1 MSSQIPMRGAID
13 LGALA
18 QSKKDQS
25 MATQALANAP
35 AGVVVDV
42 NEEDFQ
48 QKVIDTSKT
57 VPVIVDLWAEWCGP
71 CKQLSPLLE
80 KLAAEY
86 KGRFVLAKID
96 VDANPRLSQMF
107 QVQSIPAVFAVIG
120 ESAGPLFQGAIPE
133 AELRQVIEEVLRIAA
148 EQGING
154 TINTEVQE
162 EEEEEVSVVEEEQID
177 PRLETAFNA
186 IEKGDFVAATNAYK
200 EMINQNPADQV
211 ALAGLAQVGLLE
223 RASKLDPN
231 VVFQKASDR
240 KDFASQMDLADLEL
254 MKENP
259 GAGFAILINAIK
271 ISSGEDRDRL
281 RARLLELFMVVGDS
295 DPEVIKARRDLASA
309 LF

>member
-18 QSKKDQS
+18 QSRKAQS
-25 MATQALANAP
+25 VASDALANAP

-48 QKVIDTSKT
+48 QKVIDISKT

-148 EQGING
+148 EQGVNG
-154 TINTEVQE
+154 TINAEVQE
-162 EEEEEVSVVEEEQID
+162 DVAPVIEEEQID
-177 PRLETAFNA
+177 PRLEAAFNA
-186 IEKGDFVAATNAYK
+186 IEKGDFVAANNSYK
-200 EMINQNPADQV
+200 EMLNQNPADQV

-223 RASKLDPN
+223 RASKLNPN
-231 VVFQKASDR
+231 DVLQKASDR

-254 MKENP
+254 MKGNP
-259 GAGFAILINAIK
+259 GAGFAVLISAIK
-271 ISSGEDRDRL
+271 ISSGEDRDKL
-281 RARLLELFMVVGDS
+281 RARLLELFVVVGDS

>member
-18 QSKKDQS
+18 QSRKAQS
-25 MATQALANAP
+25 VATDALANAP

-42 NEEDFQ
+42 NEQDFQ
-48 QKVIDTSKT
+48 QKVIDISKT

-71 CKQLSPLLE
+71 CKQISPLLE

-148 EQGING
+148 EQGVSG

-162 EEEEEVSVVEEEQID
+162 DVAPVIEEEQID
-177 PRLETAFNA
+177 PRLEAAFNA
-186 IEKGDFVAATNAYK
+186 IEKGDFVAANNSYK
-200 EMINQNPADQV
+200 EMLNQNPADQV
-211 ALAGLAQVGLLE
+211 AQAGLAQVGLLE
-223 RASKLDPN
+223 RASKLNPN
-231 VVFQKASDR
+231 DVLQKASDR

-254 MKENP
+254 MKGNP
-259 GAGFAILINAIK
+259 GAGFAVLINAIK
-271 ISSGEDRDRL
+271 ISSGEDRDKL
-281 RARLLELFMVVGDS
+281 RARLLELFIVVGDI

>member
-1 MSSQIPMRGAID
+1 MRGAID

-18 QSKKDQS
+18 QARKAQS
-25 MATQALANAP
+25 VATDAVANAP

-42 NEEDFQ
+42 SEQDFQ
-48 QKVIDTSKT
+48 QKVIDVSKT

-148 EQGING
+148 EQGVSG
-154 TINTEVQE
+154 TINAEVQE
-162 EEEEEVSVVEEEQID
+162 EVAPVVEEEQID
-177 PRLETAFNA
+177 PRLEAAFNA
-186 IEKGDFVAATNAYK
+186 IEKGDFVAANNSYK
-200 EMINQNPADQV
+200 EMLNQNPADQV
-211 ALAGLAQVGLLE
+211 AQAGLAQVGLLE
-223 RASKLDPN
+223 RASKLNPN
-231 VVFQKASDR
+231 DVLQKASDR

-254 MKENP
+254 MKGNP
-259 GAGFAILINAIK
+259 GAGFAVLINAIK
-271 ISSGEDRDRL
+271 ISSGEDRDKL
-281 RARLLELFMVVGDS
+281 RARLLELFVVVGDS

>member
-18 QSKKDQS
+18 QARKAQS
-25 MATQALANAP
+25 VATDAVANAP

-42 NEEDFQ
+42 SEQDFQ
-48 QKVIDTSKT
+48 QKVIDVSKT

-148 EQGING
+148 EQGVNG

-162 EEEEEVSVVEEEQID
+162 EVAPEIEEEQID
-177 PRLETAFNA
+177 PRLEAAFNA
-186 IEKGDFVAATNAYK
+186 IEKGDFVAANNYYK
-200 EMINQNPADQV
+200 EMLHQNPADQV
-211 ALAGLAQVGLLE
+211 AQAGLAQVGLLE
-223 RASKLDPN
+223 RASKLNPN
-231 VVFQKASDR
+231 DVLQKASDR

-254 MKENP
+254 MKGNP
-259 GAGFAILINAIK
+259 GAGFAVLISAIK
-271 ISSGEDRDRL
+271 ISSGEDRDKL
-281 RARLLELFMVVGDS
+281 RARLLELFIVVGDS

>member
-1 MSSQIPMRGAID
+1 LSSQIPMRGAID

-18 QSKKDQS
+18 QARKAQS
-25 MATQALANAP
+25 VATDAVANAP

-42 NEEDFQ
+42 SEQDFQ
-48 QKVIDTSKT
+48 QKVIDVSKT

-148 EQGING
+148 EQGVNG

-162 EEEEEVSVVEEEQID
+162 EVAPVVEEEQID
-177 PRLETAFNA
+177 PRLEAAFNA
-186 IEKGDFVAATNAYK
+186 IEKGDFVAANNSYK
-200 EMINQNPADQV
+200 EMLNQNPADQV

-223 RASKLDPN
+223 RASKLNPN
-231 VVFQKASDR
+231 DVLQKASDR

-254 MKENP
+254 MKGNP
-259 GAGFAILINAIK
+259 GAGFAVLISAIK
-271 ISSGEDRDRL
+271 ISSGEDRDKL
-281 RARLLELFMVVGDS
+281 RARLLELFVVVGDS

>member
-1 MSSQIPMRGAID
+1 MRGAID

-18 QSKKDQS
+18 QARKAQS
-25 MATQALANAP
+25 VATDAVANAP

-42 NEEDFQ
+42 SEQDFQ
-48 QKVIDTSKT
+48 QKVIDVSKT

-148 EQGING
+148 EQGVNG

-162 EEEEEVSVVEEEQID
+162 EVAPVVEEEQID
-177 PRLETAFNA
+177 PRLEAAFNA
-186 IEKGDFVAATNAYK
+186 IEKGDFVAANNSYK
-200 EMINQNPADQV
+200 EMLNQNPADQV
-211 ALAGLAQVGLLE
+211 AQAGLAQVGLLE
-223 RASKLDPN
+223 RASKLNPN
-231 VVFQKASDR
+231 DVLQKASDR
-240 KDFASQMDLADLEL
+240 KDFSSQMDLADLEL
-254 MKENP
+254 MKGNP
-259 GAGFAILINAIK
+259 GAGFAVLINAIK
-271 ISSGEDRDRL
+271 ISSGEDRDKL
-281 RARLLELFMVVGDS
+281 RARLLELFVVVGDS

>member
-18 QSKKDQS
+18 QARKAQS
-25 MATQALANAP
+25 VATDAVANAP

-42 NEEDFQ
+42 SEQDFQ
-48 QKVIDTSKT
+48 QKVIDVSKT

-148 EQGING
+148 EQGVSG
-154 TINTEVQE
+154 TINAEVQE
-162 EEEEEVSVVEEEQID
+162 DVAPVVEEEQID
-177 PRLETAFNA
+177 PRLEAAFNA
-186 IEKGDFVAATNAYK
+186 IEKGDFVAANNSYK
-200 EMINQNPADQV
+200 EMLNQNPADQV
-211 ALAGLAQVGLLE
+211 AQAGLAQVGLLE
-223 RASKLDPN
+223 RASKLNPN
-231 VVFQKASDR
+231 DVLQKASDR

-254 MKENP
+254 MKGNP
-259 GAGFAILINAIK
+259 GAGFAVLINAIK
-271 ISSGEDRDRL
+271 ISSGEDRDKL
-281 RARLLELFMVVGDS
+281 RARLLELFVVVGDT

>member
-1 MSSQIPMRGAID
+1 
-13 LGALA
+13 
-18 QSKKDQS
+18 
-25 MATQALANAP
+25 
-35 AGVVVDV
+35 VVDV
-42 NEEDFQ
+42 SEQDFQ
-48 QKVIDTSKT
+48 QKVIDVSKT

-148 EQGING
+148 EQGVSG
-154 TINTEVQE
+154 TINAEVQE
-162 EEEEEVSVVEEEQID
+162 DAAPVIQEEQID
-177 PRLETAFNA
+177 SRLEAAFNA
-186 IEKGDFVAATNAYK
+186 IEKGDFVAANNSYK
-200 EMINQNPADQV
+200 EMLNQNPADQV
-211 ALAGLAQVGLLE
+211 AQAGLAQVGLLE
-223 RASKLDPN
+223 RASKLNPN
-231 VVFQKASDR
+231 DVLQKASDR
-240 KDFASQMDLADLEL
+240 KDFSSQMDLADLEL
-254 MKENP
+254 MKGNP
-259 GAGFAILINAIK
+259 GAGFAVLINAIK
-271 ISSGEDRDRL
+271 ISSGEDRDKL
-281 RARLLELFMVVGDS
+281 RARLLELFVVVGDS

>member
-1 MSSQIPMRGAID
+1 MRGAID

-18 QSKKDQS
+18 QARKAQS
-25 MATQALANAP
+25 VATDAVANAP

-42 NEEDFQ
+42 SEQDFQ
-48 QKVIDTSKT
+48 QKVIDVSKT

-86 KGRFVLAKID
+86 KGRFILAKID

-148 EQGING
+148 EQGVNG

-162 EEEEEVSVVEEEQID
+162 EVAPVIEEEQID
-177 PRLETAFNA
+177 PRLEAAFNA
-186 IEKGDFVAATNAYK
+186 IEKGDFVAANNSYK
-200 EMINQNPADQV
+200 EMLNQNPADQV
-211 ALAGLAQVGLLE
+211 AQAGLAQVGLLE
-223 RASKLDPN
+223 RASKLNPN
-231 VVFQKASDR
+231 DVLQKASDR

-254 MKENP
+254 MKGNP
-259 GAGFAILINAIK
+259 GAGFAVLISAIK
-271 ISSGEDRDRL
+271 ISGGEDRDKL
-281 RARLLELFMVVGDS
+281 RARLLELFVVVGDS

>member
-1 MSSQIPMRGAID
+1 MRGAID

-18 QSKKDQS
+18 QARKAQS
-25 MATQALANAP
+25 VATDAVANAP

-42 NEEDFQ
+42 SEQDFQ
-48 QKVIDTSKT
+48 QKVIDVSKT

-148 EQGING
+148 EQGVSGIINA
-154 TINTEVQE
+154 EVQE
-162 EEEEEVSVVEEEQID
+162 EVAPVVEEEQID
-177 PRLETAFNA
+177 PRLEAAFNA
-186 IEKGDFVAATNAYK
+186 IEKGDFVAANNSYK
-200 EMINQNPADQV
+200 EMLNQNPADQV
-211 ALAGLAQVGLLE
+211 AQAGLAQVGLLE
-223 RASKLDPN
+223 RASKLNPN
-231 VVFQKASDR
+231 DVLQKASDR

-254 MKENP
+254 MKGNP
-259 GAGFAILINAIK
+259 GAGFAVLISAIK
-271 ISSGEDRDRL
+271 ISSGEDRDKL
-281 RARLLELFMVVGDS
+281 RARLLELFIVVGDS

>member
-1 MSSQIPMRGAID
+1 MRGAID

-18 QSKKDQS
+18 QARKAQS
-25 MATQALANAP
+25 VATDAVAKAP

-42 NEEDFQ
+42 SEQDFQ
-48 QKVIDTSKT
+48 QKVIDVSKT

-148 EQGING
+148 EQGVNG

-162 EEEEEVSVVEEEQID
+162 EVAPVIEEEQID
-177 PRLETAFNA
+177 PRLEAAFNA
-186 IEKGDFVAATNAYK
+186 IEKGDFVAANNSYK
-200 EMINQNPADQV
+200 EMLNQNPADQV
-211 ALAGLAQVGLLE
+211 AQAGLAQVGLLE
-223 RASKLDPN
+223 RASKLNPN
-231 VVFQKASDR
+231 DVLQKASDR

-254 MKENP
+254 MKGNP
-259 GAGFAILINAIK
+259 GAGFAVLISAIK
-271 ISSGEDRDRL
+271 ISSGEDRDKL
-281 RARLLELFMVVGDS
+281 RARLLELFVVVGDS

>member
-1 MSSQIPMRGAID
+1 V
-13 LGALA
+13 
-18 QSKKDQS
+18 
-25 MATQALANAP
+25 ATDAVASAP

-42 NEEDFQ
+42 SEQDFQ
-48 QKVIDTSKT
+48 QKVIDVSKT

-133 AELRQVIEEVLRIAA
+133 TELRQVIEEVLRIAA
-148 EQGING
+148 EQGVNG

-162 EEEEEVSVVEEEQID
+162 DVAPVIEEEQID
-177 PRLETAFNA
+177 PRLEAAFNA
-186 IEKGDFVAATNAYK
+186 IEKGDFVAANNSYK
-200 EMINQNPADQV
+200 EMLNQNPADQV
-211 ALAGLAQVGLLE
+211 AQAGLAQVGLLE
-223 RASKLDPN
+223 RASKLNPN
-231 VVFQKASDR
+231 DVLQKASDR
-240 KDFASQMDLADLEL
+240 KDFSSQMDLADLEL
-254 MKENP
+254 MKGNP
-259 GAGFAILINAIK
+259 GAGFAVLINAIK
-271 ISSGEDRDRL
+271 ISSGEDRDKL
-281 RARLLELFMVVGDS
+281 RARLLELFIVVGDS

>member
-1 MSSQIPMRGAID
+1 MRGAID

-18 QSKKDQS
+18 QARKAQS
-25 MATQALANAP
+25 VATDAVANAP

-42 NEEDFQ
+42 SEQDFQ
-48 QKVIDTSKT
+48 QKVIDVSKT

-148 EQGING
+148 EQGVNG

-162 EEEEEVSVVEEEQID
+162 DIAPVIEEEQID
-177 PRLETAFNA
+177 PRLEAAFNA
-186 IEKGDFVAATNAYK
+186 IEKGDFVAANNSYK
-200 EMINQNPADQV
+200 EMLNQNPADQV
-211 ALAGLAQVGLLE
+211 AQAGLAQVGLLE
-223 RASKLDPN
+223 RASKLNPN
-231 VVFQKASDR
+231 DVLQKASDR

-254 MKENP
+254 MKGNP
-259 GAGFAILINAIK
+259 GAGFAVLISAIK
-271 ISSGEDRDRL
+271 ISSGEDRDKL
-281 RARLLELFMVVGDS
+281 RARLLELFVVVGDS

>member
-1 MSSQIPMRGAID
+1 LSSQIPMRGAID

-18 QSKKDQS
+18 QSRKAQS
-25 MATQALANAP
+25 VASDALANAP

-48 QKVIDTSKT
+48 QKVIDISKT

-148 EQGING
+148 EQGVNG

-162 EEEEEVSVVEEEQID
+162 DVAPVIEEEQID
-177 PRLETAFNA
+177 PRLEAAFNA
-186 IEKGDFVAATNAYK
+186 IEKGDFVAANNSYK
-200 EMINQNPADQV
+200 EMLNQNPADQV

-223 RASKLDPN
+223 RASKLNPN
-231 VVFQKASDR
+231 DVLQKASDR

-254 MKENP
+254 MKGNP
-259 GAGFAILINAIK
+259 GAGFSVLINAIK
-271 ISSGEDRDRL
+271 ISSGEDRDKL
-281 RARLLELFMVVGDS
+281 RARLLELFIVVGDS

>member
-1 MSSQIPMRGAID
+1 MRGAID

-18 QSKKDQS
+18 QSRKAQS
-25 MATQALANAP
+25 VASDALANAP

-48 QKVIDTSKT
+48 QKVIDISKT

-133 AELRQVIEEVLRIAA
+133 AELRQVIEEVLRISS
-148 EQGING
+148 EQGVNG

-162 EEEEEVSVVEEEQID
+162 DVAPVIEEEQID
-177 PRLETAFNA
+177 PRLEAAFNA
-186 IEKGDFVAATNAYK
+186 IEKGDFVAANNSYK
-200 EMINQNPADQV
+200 EMLNQNPADQV

-223 RASKLDPN
+223 RASKLNPN
-231 VVFQKASDR
+231 DVLQKASDR

-254 MKENP
+254 MKGNP
-259 GAGFAILINAIK
+259 GAGFAVLINAIK
-271 ISSGEDRDRL
+271 ISSSEDRDKL
-281 RARLLELFMVVGDS
+281 RARLLELFIVVGDS

>member
-18 QSKKDQS
+18 QARKAQS
-25 MATQALANAP
+25 VATDAVANAP

-42 NEEDFQ
+42 SEQDFQ
-48 QKVIDTSKT
+48 QKVIDVSKT

-86 KGRFVLAKID
+86 KGRFILAKID

-148 EQGING
+148 EQGVNG

-162 EEEEEVSVVEEEQID
+162 DVAPVIEEEQID
-177 PRLETAFNA
+177 PRLEAAFNA
-186 IEKGDFVAATNAYK
+186 IEKGDFVAANNSYK
-200 EMINQNPADQV
+200 EMLNQNPADQV
-211 ALAGLAQVGLLE
+211 AQAGLAQVGLLE
-223 RASKLDPN
+223 RASNLNPN
-231 VVFQKASDR
+231 DVLQKASDR

-254 MKENP
+254 MKGNP
-259 GAGFAILINAIK
+259 GAGFAVLISAIK
-271 ISSGEDRDRL
+271 ISSGEDRDKL
-281 RARLLELFMVVGDS
+281 RARLLELFVVVGDS

>member
-1 MSSQIPMRGAID
+1 MRGAID

-18 QSKKDQS
+18 QSRKAQS
-25 MATQALANAP
+25 VASDALANAP

-42 NEEDFQ
+42 SEQDFQ
-48 QKVIDTSKT
+48 QKVIDISKT

-148 EQGING
+148 EQGVNG
-154 TINTEVQE
+154 TINAEVQE
-162 EEEEEVSVVEEEQID
+162 DVAPVIEEEQID
-177 PRLETAFNA
+177 PRLEAAFNA
-186 IEKGDFVAATNAYK
+186 IEKGDFVAANNSYK
-200 EMINQNPADQV
+200 EMLNQNPADQV

-223 RASKLDPN
+223 RASKLNPN
-231 VVFQKASDR
+231 DVLQKASDR

-254 MKENP
+254 MKGNP
-259 GAGFAILINAIK
+259 GAGFAVLINAIK
-271 ISSGEDRDRL
+271 ISSGEDRDKL
-281 RARLLELFMVVGDS
+281 RARLLELFIVVGDS

>member
-1 MSSQIPMRGAID
+1 MRGAID

-35 AGVVVDV
+35 AGVFVDV

-48 QKVIDTSKT
+48 QKVIDISKT

-86 KGRFVLAKID
+86 KGRFILAKID

-162 EEEEEVSVVEEEQID
+162 EVPVVEEEQID
-177 PRLETAFNA
+177 PRLEAAFNA

-200 EMINQNPADQV
+200 EMLNQNPADQV

-231 VVFQKASDR
+231 TVLQKASDR

-254 MKENP
+254 MKGNP

-271 ISSGEDRDRL
+271 IAIGEDRDRL

>member
-1 MSSQIPMRGAID
+1 
-13 LGALA
+13 
-18 QSKKDQS
+18 
-25 MATQALANAP
+25 
-35 AGVVVDV
+35 
-42 NEEDFQ
+42 
-48 QKVIDTSKT
+48 
-57 VPVIVDLWAEWCGP
+57 
-71 CKQLSPLLE
+71 LLE

-148 EQGING
+148 EQGVNG

-162 EEEEEVSVVEEEQID
+162 DIAPVVEEEQID
-177 PRLETAFNA
+177 PRLEAAFNA
-186 IEKGDFVAATNAYK
+186 IEKGDFVAANNSYK
-200 EMINQNPADQV
+200 EMLNQNPADQI
-211 ALAGLAQVGLLE
+211 AQAGLAQVGLLE
-223 RASKLDPN
+223 RASKLNPN
-231 VVFQKASDR
+231 DVLQKASDR

-254 MKENP
+254 MKGNP
-259 GAGFAILINAIK
+259 GAGFAVLISAIK
-271 ISSGEDRDRL
+271 ISSGEDRDKL
-281 RARLLELFMVVGDS
+281 RARLLELFVVVGDS

>member
-1 MSSQIPMRGAID
+1 LSSQIPMRGAID

-18 QSKKDQS
+18 QSRKAQS
-25 MATQALANAP
+25 VASDSLANAP

-48 QKVIDTSKT
+48 QKVIDISKT

-148 EQGING
+148 EQGVNG

-162 EEEEEVSVVEEEQID
+162 DVAPVIEEEQID
-177 PRLETAFNA
+177 PRLEAAFNA
-186 IEKGDFVAATNAYK
+186 IEKGDFVTANNSYK
-200 EMINQNPADQV
+200 EMLNQNPADQV

-223 RASKLDPN
+223 RASKLNPN
-231 VVFQKASDR
+231 DVLQKASDR

-254 MKENP
+254 MKGNP
-259 GAGFAILINAIK
+259 GAGFAVLINAIK
-271 ISSGEDRDRL
+271 ISSGEDRDKL
-281 RARLLELFMVVGDS
+281 RARLLELFIVVGDS

>member
-1 MSSQIPMRGAID
+1 MRGAID

-18 QSKKDQS
+18 QARKAQS
-25 MATQALANAP
+25 VAANAVANAP

-42 NEEDFQ
+42 SEQDFQ
-48 QKVIDTSKT
+48 QKVIDVSKT

-148 EQGING
+148 EQGVNG
-154 TINTEVQE
+154 TINSEVQE
-162 EEEEEVSVVEEEQID
+162 NVAPVIEEEQID
-177 PRLETAFNA
+177 PRLEAAFNA
-186 IEKGDFVAATNAYK
+186 IEKGDFAAANNSYK
-200 EMINQNPADQV
+200 EMLNQNPADQV
-211 ALAGLAQVGLLE
+211 AQAGLAQVGLLE
-223 RASKLDPN
+223 RASKLNPN
-231 VVFQKASDR
+231 DVLQKASDR

-254 MKENP
+254 MKGNP
-259 GAGFAILINAIK
+259 GAGFAVLINAIK
-271 ISSGEDRDRL
+271 ISSGEDRDKL
-281 RARLLELFMVVGDS
+281 RARLLELFVVVGDS

>member
-18 QSKKDQS
+18 QSRKAQS
-25 MATQALANAP
+25 VASEALANAP

-42 NEEDFQ
+42 NEQDFQ
-48 QKVIDTSKT
+48 QKVIDISKT

-86 KGRFVLAKID
+86 KGRFVLAKVD

-133 AELRQVIEEVLRIAA
+133 AELRQVIEEVLRIAS
-148 EQGING
+148 EQGVNG
-154 TINTEVQE
+154 TINAEVQDE
-162 EEEEEVSVVEEEQID
+162 ILPVIEEEQID
-177 PRLETAFNA
+177 PRLEAAFNA
-186 IEKGDFVAATNAYK
+186 IEKGDFVAANNSYK
-200 EMINQNPADQV
+200 EMLNQNPADQV

-223 RASKLDPN
+223 RASKLNPN
-231 VVFQKASDR
+231 DVLQKASDR

-254 MKENP
+254 MKGNP
-259 GAGFAILINAIK
+259 GAGFAVLINAIK
-271 ISSGEDRDRL
+271 ISSGEERDKL
-281 RARLLELFMVVGDS
+281 RARLLELFIVVGDG

>member
-42 NEEDFQ
+42 NEGDFQ

-133 AELRQVIEEVLRIAA
+133 AELRQVIEEVLRISA

-162 EEEEEVSVVEEEQID
+162 EVPVVEEEQID
-177 PRLETAFNA
+177 PRLEAAFNA

-231 VVFQKASDR
+231 VVLQKASDR

-254 MKENP
+254 MKGNP

-271 ISSGEDRDRL
+271 ISSGEDRDKL

>member
-1 MSSQIPMRGAID
+1 MRGAID

-18 QSKKDQS
+18 QARKAQS
-25 MATQALANAP
+25 VAADAVANAP

-42 NEEDFQ
+42 NEQDFQ
-48 QKVIDTSKT
+48 QRVIDVSKT

-148 EQGING
+148 EQGVNG
-154 TINTEVQE
+154 IINTAVKEDV
-162 EEEEEVSVVEEEQID
+162 VPVVEEEQID
-177 PRLETAFNA
+177 PRLEAAFNA
-186 IEKGDFVAATNAYK
+186 IEKGDFVAANNAYK
-200 EMINQNPADQV
+200 EMLNQNPADQV
-211 ALAGLAQVGLLE
+211 AQAGLAQVGLLE
-223 RASKLDPN
+223 RASKLNSND
-231 VVFQKASDR
+231 VLQKASDR

-254 MKENP
+254 MKGNP
-259 GAGFAILINAIK
+259 GAGFAVLINAIK

-281 RARLLELFMVVGDS
+281 RARLLELFVVVGDS

>member
-1 MSSQIPMRGAID
+1 MRGAID

-18 QSKKDQS
+18 QARKAQS
-25 MATQALANAP
+25 VATDAVANAP

-42 NEEDFQ
+42 SEQDFQ
-48 QKVIDTSKT
+48 QKVIDVSKT

-148 EQGING
+148 EQGVNG

-162 EEEEEVSVVEEEQID
+162 DVVPVIEEEQID
-177 PRLETAFNA
+177 PRLEAAFNA
-186 IEKGDFVAATNAYK
+186 IEKGDFVAANNSYK
-200 EMINQNPADQV
+200 EMLNQNPADQV
-211 ALAGLAQVGLLE
+211 AQAGLAQVGLLE
-223 RASKLDPN
+223 RASKLNPN
-231 VVFQKASDR
+231 DVLQKASDR

-254 MKENP
+254 MKGNP
-259 GAGFAILINAIK
+259 GAGFAVLINAIK
-271 ISSGEDRDRL
+271 ISSGEDRDKL
-281 RARLLELFMVVGDS
+281 RARLLELFVVVGDS

>member
-1 MSSQIPMRGAID
+1 MRGAID

-18 QSKKDQS
+18 QARKAQS
-25 MATQALANAP
+25 VAADAVANAP

-42 NEEDFQ
+42 NEQDFQ
-48 QKVIDTSKT
+48 QKVIDVSKT

-148 EQGING
+148 EQGVNG
-154 TINTEVQE
+154 IINTAVKEDV
-162 EEEEEVSVVEEEQID
+162 VPVVEEEQID
-177 PRLETAFNA
+177 PRLEVAFNA
-186 IEKGDFVAATNAYK
+186 IEKGDFVAANNAYK
-200 EMINQNPADQV
+200 EMLNQNPADQV
-211 ALAGLAQVGLLE
+211 AQAGLAQVGLLE
-223 RASKLDPN
+223 RASKLNPN
-231 VVFQKASDR
+231 DVLQKASDR

-254 MKENP
+254 MKGNP
-259 GAGFAILINAIK
+259 GAGFAVLINAIK
-271 ISSGEDRDRL
+271 ISSGEDRDKL
-281 RARLLELFMVVGDS
+281 RARLLELFVVVGDS

>member
-1 MSSQIPMRGAID
+1 MRGAID

-18 QSKKDQS
+18 QARKAQS
-25 MATQALANAP
+25 VATDAVANAP

-42 NEEDFQ
+42 SEQDFQ
-48 QKVIDTSKT
+48 QKVIDVSKT

-148 EQGING
+148 EQGVSG
-154 TINTEVQE
+154 TINAEVQE
-162 EEEEEVSVVEEEQID
+162 EVAPVVEEEQID
-177 PRLETAFNA
+177 PRLEAAFNA
-186 IEKGDFVAATNAYK
+186 IEKGDFVAANNSYK
-200 EMINQNPADQV
+200 EMLNQNPADQV
-211 ALAGLAQVGLLE
+211 AQAGLAQVGLLE
-223 RASKLDPN
+223 RASKLNPN
-231 VVFQKASDR
+231 DVLQKASDR

-254 MKENP
+254 MKGNP
-259 GAGFAILINAIK
+259 GAGFAVLISAIK
-271 ISSGEDRDRL
+271 ISSGEDRDKL
-281 RARLLELFMVVGDS
+281 RARLLELFVVVGDS

>member
-48 QKVIDTSKT
+48 QKVIDISKT

-86 KGRFVLAKID
+86 KGRFILAKID

-154 TINTEVQE
+154 TIDTEVQE
-162 EEEEEVSVVEEEQID
+162 EVPVVEEEQID
-177 PRLETAFNA
+177 PRLEAAFNA

-200 EMINQNPADQV
+200 EMLNQNPADQV

-231 VVFQKASDR
+231 TVLQKASDR

-254 MKENP
+254 MKGNP

-271 ISSGEDRDRL
+271 IAIGEDRDRL

-295 DPEVIKARRDLASA
+295 DPEVVKARRDLASA

>member
-18 QSKKDQS
+18 QARKAQS
-25 MATQALANAP
+25 VAANAVANAP

-42 NEEDFQ
+42 SEQDFQ
-48 QKVIDTSKT
+48 QKVIDVSKT

-148 EQGING
+148 EQGVNG
-154 TINTEVQE
+154 TINSEVQE
-162 EEEEEVSVVEEEQID
+162 DVAPVIEEEQID
-177 PRLETAFNA
+177 PRLEAAFNA
-186 IEKGDFVAATNAYK
+186 IEKGDFAAANNSYK
-200 EMINQNPADQV
+200 EMLNQNPADQV
-211 ALAGLAQVGLLE
+211 AQAGLAQVGLLE
-223 RASKLDPN
+223 RASKLNPN
-231 VVFQKASDR
+231 DVLQKASDR

-254 MKENP
+254 MKGNP
-259 GAGFAILINAIK
+259 GAGFAVLIKAIK
-271 ISSGEDRDRL
+271 ISSGEDRDKL
-281 RARLLELFMVVGDS
+281 RARLLELFVVVGDS

>member
-18 QSKKDQS
+18 QSRKAQS
-25 MATQALANAP
+25 MANEAVANAP

-42 NEEDFQ
+42 SEQDFQ
-48 QKVIDTSKT
+48 QKVIDVSKK

-148 EQGING
+148 EQGVSG
-154 TINTEVQE
+154 TIETEVQE
-162 EEEEEVSVVEEEQID
+162 DVAPVIEEEQID
-177 PRLETAFNA
+177 PRLEAAFNA
-186 IEKGDFVAATNAYK
+186 IEKGDFAAANNSYK
-200 EMINQNPADQV
+200 EMLNQNPADQV
-211 ALAGLAQVGLLE
+211 AQAGLAQVGLLE
-223 RASKLDPN
+223 RASKLNLND
-231 VVFQKASDR
+231 VLQKASDH

-254 MKENP
+254 MKGNP
-259 GAGFAILINAIK
+259 GAGFAVLINAIK
-271 ISSGEDRDRL
+271 ISSGEDRDKL
-281 RARLLELFMVVGDS
+281 RARLLELFVVVGDT

>member
-18 QSKKDQS
+18 QARKAQS
-25 MATQALANAP
+25 VATDAVANAP

-42 NEEDFQ
+42 SEQDFQ
-48 QKVIDTSKT
+48 QKVIDVSKT

-86 KGRFVLAKID
+86 KGRFILAKID

-148 EQGING
+148 EQGVNG

-162 EEEEEVSVVEEEQID
+162 DVAPVIEEEQID
-177 PRLETAFNA
+177 PRLEAAFNA
-186 IEKGDFVAATNAYK
+186 IEKGDFVAANNSYK
-200 EMINQNPADQV
+200 EMLNQNPADQV
-211 ALAGLAQVGLLE
+211 AQAGLAQVGVLE
-223 RASKLDPN
+223 RASKLNPN
-231 VVFQKASDR
+231 DVLQKASDR

-254 MKENP
+254 MKGNP
-259 GAGFAILINAIK
+259 GAGFAVLISAIK
-271 ISSGEDRDRL
+271 ISSGEDRDKL
-281 RARLLELFMVVGDS
+281 RARLLELFVVVGDS

>member
-1 MSSQIPMRGAID
+1 MRGAID

-18 QSKKDQS
+18 QARKAQS
-25 MATQALANAP
+25 VATDAVAKAP

-42 NEEDFQ
+42 SEQDFQ
-48 QKVIDTSKT
+48 QKVIDVSKT

-148 EQGING
+148 EQGVSG
-154 TINTEVQE
+154 TINAEVQE
-162 EEEEEVSVVEEEQID
+162 DAAPVIQEEQID
-177 PRLETAFNA
+177 SRLEAAFNA
-186 IEKGDFVAATNAYK
+186 IEKGDFVAANNSYK
-200 EMINQNPADQV
+200 EMLNQNPADQV
-211 ALAGLAQVGLLE
+211 AQAGLAQVGLLE
-223 RASKLDPN
+223 RASKLNPN
-231 VVFQKASDR
+231 DVLQKASDR
-240 KDFASQMDLADLEL
+240 KDFSSQMDLADLEL
-254 MKENP
+254 MKGNP
-259 GAGFAILINAIK
+259 GAGFAVLINAIK
-271 ISSGEDRDRL
+271 ISSGEDRDKL
-281 RARLLELFMVVGDS
+281 RARLLELFIVVGDS

>member
-1 MSSQIPMRGAID
+1 MRGAID

-18 QSKKDQS
+18 QARKAQS
-25 MATQALANAP
+25 VATDAVANAP

-42 NEEDFQ
+42 SEQDFQ
-48 QKVIDTSKT
+48 QKVIDVSKT

-148 EQGING
+148 EQGVNG

-162 EEEEEVSVVEEEQID
+162 DIAPVIEEEQID
-177 PRLETAFNA
+177 PRLEAAFNA
-186 IEKGDFVAATNAYK
+186 IEKGDFVAANNSYK
-200 EMINQNPADQV
+200 EMLHQNPADQV
-211 ALAGLAQVGLLE
+211 AQAGLAQVGLLE
-223 RASKLDPN
+223 RASKLNPN
-231 VVFQKASDR
+231 DVLQKASDR

-254 MKENP
+254 MKGNP
-259 GAGFAILINAIK
+259 GAGFAVLISAIK
-271 ISSGEDRDRL
+271 ISSGEDRDKL
-281 RARLLELFMVVGDS
+281 RARLLELFVVVGDS

>member
-18 QSKKDQS
+18 QARKAQS
-25 MATQALANAP
+25 VAANAVANAP

-42 NEEDFQ
+42 SEQDFQ
-48 QKVIDTSKT
+48 QKVIDVSKT

-148 EQGING
+148 EQGVNG
-154 TINTEVQE
+154 TINSEVQE
-162 EEEEEVSVVEEEQID
+162 DVAPVIEEEQID
-177 PRLETAFNA
+177 PRLEAAFNA
-186 IEKGDFVAATNAYK
+186 IEKGDFAAANNSYK
-200 EMINQNPADQV
+200 EMLNQNPADQV
-211 ALAGLAQVGLLE
+211 AQAGLAQVGLLE
-223 RASKLDPN
+223 RASKLNPN
-231 VVFQKASDR
+231 DVLQKASDR

-254 MKENP
+254 MKGNP
-259 GAGFAILINAIK
+259 GAGFAVLINAIK
-271 ISSGEDRDRL
+271 ISSGEDRDKL
-281 RARLLELFMVVGDS
+281 RARLLELFVVVGDS

>member
-1 MSSQIPMRGAID
+1 MRGAID

-18 QSKKDQS
+18 QARKAQS
-25 MATQALANAP
+25 VATDAVANAP

-42 NEEDFQ
+42 SEQDFQ
-48 QKVIDTSKT
+48 QKVIDISKT

-148 EQGING
+148 EQGVNG
-154 TINTEVQE
+154 TINPEVQE
-162 EEEEEVSVVEEEQID
+162 DVAPVIEEEQID
-177 PRLETAFNA
+177 PRLEAAFNA
-186 IEKGDFVAATNAYK
+186 IEKGDFVAANNSYK
-200 EMINQNPADQV
+200 EMLNQNPADQV
-211 ALAGLAQVGLLE
+211 AQAGLAQVGLLE
-223 RASKLDPN
+223 RASKLNPN
-231 VVFQKASDR
+231 DVLQKASDR
-240 KDFASQMDLADLEL
+240 KDFSSQMDLADLEL
-254 MKENP
+254 MKGNP
-259 GAGFAILINAIK
+259 GAGFAVLISAIK
-271 ISSGEDRDRL
+271 ISSGEDRDKL
-281 RARLLELFMVVGDS
+281 RARLLELFVVVGDS

>member
-18 QSKKDQS
+18 QSRKAQS
-25 MATQALANAP
+25 VATDALANAP

-42 NEEDFQ
+42 NEQDFQ
-48 QKVIDTSKT
+48 QKVIDVSKT

-148 EQGING
+148 EQGVNG

-162 EEEEEVSVVEEEQID
+162 DVAPVIEEEQID
-177 PRLETAFNA
+177 PRLEAAFNA
-186 IEKGDFVAATNAYK
+186 IEKGDFVAANNSYK
-200 EMINQNPADQV
+200 EMLNQNPADQV
-211 ALAGLAQVGLLE
+211 AQAGLAQVGLLE
-223 RASKLDPN
+223 RASKLNPN
-231 VVFQKASDR
+231 DVLQKASDR

-254 MKENP
+254 MKGNP
-259 GAGFAILINAIK
+259 GAGFAVLINAIK
-271 ISSGEDRDRL
+271 ISSGEDRDKL
-281 RARLLELFMVVGDS
+281 RARLLELFIVVGDI

>member
-18 QSKKDQS
+18 QARKAQS
-25 MATQALANAP
+25 VATDAVANAP

-42 NEEDFQ
+42 SEQDFQ
-48 QKVIDTSKT
+48 QKVIDVSKT

-86 KGRFVLAKID
+86 KGRFILAKID

-148 EQGING
+148 EQGVNG
-154 TINTEVQE
+154 TINSEVQE
-162 EEEEEVSVVEEEQID
+162 EVAPEIEEEQID
-177 PRLETAFNA
+177 PRLEAAFNA
-186 IEKGDFVAATNAYK
+186 IEKGDFVAANNSYK
-200 EMINQNPADQV
+200 EMLNQNPADQV
-211 ALAGLAQVGLLE
+211 AQAGLAQVGLLE
-223 RASKLDPN
+223 RASKLNPN
-231 VVFQKASDR
+231 DVLQKASDR

-254 MKENP
+254 MKGNP
-259 GAGFAILINAIK
+259 GAGFAVLISAIK
-271 ISSGEDRDRL
+271 ISSGEDRDKL
-281 RARLLELFMVVGDS
+281 RARLLELFVVVGDS

>member
-18 QSKKDQS
+18 QARKAQS
-25 MATQALANAP
+25 VATDALANAP

-42 NEEDFQ
+42 SEQDFQ
-48 QKVIDTSKT
+48 QKVIDISKT

-148 EQGING
+148 EQGVNG

-162 EEEEEVSVVEEEQID
+162 DVAPVIEEEQID
-177 PRLETAFNA
+177 PRLEAAFNA
-186 IEKGDFVAATNAYK
+186 IEKGDFVAANDSYK
-200 EMINQNPADQV
+200 EMLNQNPADQV
-211 ALAGLAQVGLLE
+211 AQAGLAQVGLLE
-223 RASKLDPN
+223 RASKLNPN
-231 VVFQKASDR
+231 DVLQKASDR

-254 MKENP
+254 MKGNP
-259 GAGFAILINAIK
+259 GAGFAVLISAIK
-271 ISSGEDRDRL
+271 ISSGEDRDKL
-281 RARLLELFMVVGDS
+281 RARLLELFVVVGDS

>member
-1 MSSQIPMRGAID
+1 MRGAID

-18 QSKKDQS
+18 QARKAQS
-25 MATQALANAP
+25 VATDAVANAP

-42 NEEDFQ
+42 SEQDFQ
-48 QKVIDTSKT
+48 QKVIDVSKT

-148 EQGING
+148 EQGVSG
-154 TINTEVQE
+154 TINAEVQE
-162 EEEEEVSVVEEEQID
+162 EVAPVVEEEQID
-177 PRLETAFNA
+177 PRLEAAFNA
-186 IEKGDFVAATNAYK
+186 IEKGDFVAANNSYK
-200 EMINQNPADQV
+200 EMLNQNPADQV
-211 ALAGLAQVGLLE
+211 AQAGLAQVGLLE
-223 RASKLDPN
+223 RASKLNPN
-231 VVFQKASDR
+231 DVLQKASNR

-254 MKENP
+254 MKGNP
-259 GAGFAILINAIK
+259 GAGFAVLISAIK
-271 ISSGEDRDRL
+271 ISSGEDRDKL
-281 RARLLELFMVVGDS
+281 RARLLELFIVVGDS

>member
-1 MSSQIPMRGAID
+1 LSSQIPMRGAID

-18 QSKKDQS
+18 QARKAQS
-25 MATQALANAP
+25 VATDAVANAP

-42 NEEDFQ
+42 SEQDFQ
-48 QKVIDTSKT
+48 QKVIDVSKT

-86 KGRFVLAKID
+86 KGRFILAKID

-148 EQGING
+148 EQGVNG

-162 EEEEEVSVVEEEQID
+162 DVAPEIEEEQID
-177 PRLETAFNA
+177 PRLEAAFNA
-186 IEKGDFVAATNAYK
+186 IEKGDFVAANNSYK
-200 EMINQNPADQV
+200 EMFNQNPADQV
-211 ALAGLAQVGLLE
+211 AQAGLAQVGVLE
-223 RASKLDPN
+223 RASKLNPN
-231 VVFQKASDR
+231 DVLQKASDR

-254 MKENP
+254 MKGNP
-259 GAGFAILINAIK
+259 GAGFAVLISAIK
-271 ISSGEDRDRL
+271 ISSGEDRDKL
-281 RARLLELFMVVGDS
+281 RARLLELFVVVGDS